1 MKVLNSYRQIMA
13 LPRFGSS
20 LVAAAAAKL
29 KVGLSS
35 VALLLE
41 VAHYRGLPQ
50 ASIVVAVSA
59 LAGVTVPLRGRLIDR
74 YSYALVMC
82 PTLVVYL
89 GALTVLV
96 LNEAARGAFA
106 TTLAA
111 AFVASAAIPP
121 IQIVTRLM
129 WREMTDGELRT
140 TILSLDAMLTDLGFI
155 VGPTV
160 GAFLVVVVAP
170 WAALAGS
177 ALLSTVSTLLLLS
190 RKLPHQGGRPRSAEH
205 QRFGLLRHRALR
217 RTMATAVFFALAIRA
232 IEFAFP
238 AWAQQHD
245 APLMSGVLLSSMGIG
260 SVVGGLTVGALSAR
274 RSRRVTL
281 STTLAVLSLG
291 TLLVAAASLTW
302 TALLIIA
309 AAVMGVALGPSFM
322 TLYATAGDLSPANM
336 AAETQ
341 SWISSFMSVGGV
353 VGTSTSGL
361 AVRAFGPGAVLLLA
375 AGALAAGSAVAHL
388 AVRTRPVPVQVPVTP
403 DPVSVLDTAVAVT
416 VTSPSPKETDDS
428 SARGPAQ
435 PPRS

>member
-1 MKVLNSYRQIMA
+1 VKLLNSYRQIFA
-13 LPRFGSS
+13 LPKFGSS
-20 LVAAAAAKL
+20 LAAAAAAKL

-50 ASIVVAVSA
+50 AAIVVSISA
-59 LAGVTVPLRGRLIDR
+59 LAGVTVPLRGRLMDR

-82 PTLVVYL
+82 PTLVLYL

-96 LNEAARGAFA
+96 LNEAAHGAFA
-106 TTLAA
+106 ITLVA

-129 WREMTDGELRT
+129 WREMTAGELRT

-155 VGPTV
+155 VGPTI

-170 WAALAGS
+170 WAALAAS

-190 RKLPHQGGRPRSAEH
+190 RRLPHQGARPKSAE
-205 QRFGLLRHRALR
+205 RRWLGLLHDRVLR

-245 APLMSGVLLSSMGIG
+245 EPLMSGILLSCMGVG
-260 SVVGGLTVGALSAR
+260 SVAGGLAVGGLSAH
-274 RSRRVTL
+274 RSVRVTL
-281 STTLAVLSLG
+281 PATLAALSLG
-291 TLLVAAASLTW
+291 TLLVAGASYTW
-302 TALLIIA
+302 TVLLIAA
-309 AAVMGVALGPSFM
+309 AAVMGIAVGPSFM
-322 TLYATAGDLSPANM
+322 TLYATAGDLAPTDM

-341 SWISSFMSVGGV
+341 SWISSFMSLGGV
-353 VGTSTSGL
+353 FGTSTSGL

-375 AGALAAGSAVAHL
+375 AGSLAVGSVLAHL
-388 AVRTRPVPVQVPVTP
+388 AVKARPLPPAQEQMP
-403 DPVSVLDTAVAVT
+403 LFDTVVAV
-416 VTSPSPKETDDS
+416 
-428 SARGPAQ
+428 SAED
-435 PPRS
+435 